1 MISMAITR
9 KVTVTLSIEAVDSIK
24 ALVESGAADSMSG
37 FVQHAVTTALDDIG
51 AWQSMLR
58 EALDETGG
66 PLTDS
71 EREWADSVLAPQ
83 RDSAA

>member
-1 MISMAITR
+1 MAITR